1 MWFRSHQV
9 LSVRPLVR
17 HSWISS
23 IHSWSE
29 RLGCL
34 WTILVQLLCCVLWV
48 YWTSNTSLWTKLVQC
63 LNSLGLEWL
72 SHELAGMERRWVIQ
86 RLQRI
91 CLRTNRFPGYPM
103 ILSGLFSARK
113 PNSHHSHLVFL
124 KLLLLFYFLH
134 PSVLMDSQHYCTYCC
149 DHKSDPED
157 ECVCSTVLF
166 RDEQQDTYQD
176 IYCKQYDFHYN
187 V

>member
-1 MWFRSHQV
+1 MKSKGILDRAGID
-9 LSVRPLVR
+9 LSSLDSSRLR
-17 HSWISS
+17 ADYAAMEKEKTALRQWNRISRKSAS
-23 IHSWSE
+23 IF
-29 RLGCL
+29 
-34 WTILVQLLCCVLWV
+34 
-48 YWTSNTSLWTKLVQC
+48 K
-63 LNSLGLEWL
+63 
-72 SHELAGMERRWVIQ
+72 
-86 RLQRI
+86 RI

>member
-1 MWFRSHQV
+1 
-9 LSVRPLVR
+9 
-17 HSWISS
+17 
-23 IHSWSE
+23 
-29 RLGCL
+29 
-34 WTILVQLLCCVLWV
+34 
-48 YWTSNTSLWTKLVQC
+48 
-63 LNSLGLEWL
+63 
-72 SHELAGMERRWVIQ
+72 
-86 RLQRI
+86 
-91 CLRTNRFPGYPM
+91 M

-124 KLLLLFYFLH
+124 KLLLLFYFLD
-134 PSVLMDSQHYCTYCC
+134 PSVLMDSQHYCTDCC

-166 RDEQQDTYQD
+166 RDEQQDTYQN